1 MYLLSIKYN
10 VVTEKNAVAGH
21 VLITIGGKTFR
32 HNFGE
37 KVQKKRYISF
47 YIFFVLSK
55 KNNVQTNSYKKRDK
69 KNYAQ
74 MFWFSLGNK
83 TKDNIFT

>member
-37 KVQKKRYISF
+37 KVQKKRYVSF

-55 KNNVQTNSYKKRDK
+55 KK
-69 KNYAQ
+69 
-74 MFWFSLGNK
+74 
-83 TKDNIFT
+83 